1 MTLGSMKRRIQ
12 GVMFRM
18 PMMIT
23 CRQFEEFI
31 VDYLEGGLT
40 THERRVFEIHLSICR
55 ECREYLAAYK
65 ASMEAAKQ
73 GLSLDESPVLEEV
86 PEDLVTAIV
95 ASIGATETNGE
106 PPDSS

>member
-1 MTLGSMKRRIQ
+1 MNLGSMKRRMQ

-23 CRQFEEFI
+23 CRQFENFI
-31 VDYLEGGLT
+31 VDYLDGGLT
-40 THERRVFEIHLSICR
+40 THERRVFELHLRICR

-65 ASMEAAKQ
+65 ASMEAAKL
-73 GLSLDESPVLEEV
+73 GLASDLSALPEDA
-86 PEDLVTAIV
+86 PEDLVTAIL
-95 ASIGATETNGE
+95 ASIGATEIDGK